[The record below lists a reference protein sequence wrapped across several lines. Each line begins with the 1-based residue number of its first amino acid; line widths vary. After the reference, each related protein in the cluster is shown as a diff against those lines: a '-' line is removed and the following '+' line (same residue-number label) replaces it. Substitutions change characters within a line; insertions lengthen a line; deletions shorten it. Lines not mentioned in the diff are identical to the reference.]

1 MSHIWIDLL
10 NIIIFVIG
18 FYVGLRLL
26 LFFYIRNRQNKRKT
40 TKLDSWLRKA
50 KVFSTPLA
58 FVIIIAA
65 FININFEIHAL
76 VIVLLMV
83 LTYRQLRNYIEGLF
97 LRVHPLFAKG
107 AMVKCGKI
115 QGKIIRIA
123 HLGVMLSTD
132 AGERF
137 VWYSTFDRSGFT
149 ILSHQIQS
157 QKQTLY
163 LRTEKF
169 NKTKLLSLLFDHPVL
184 VIGEPFHISPTS
196 KQNVYF
202 MEYTLEKGVLNS
214 DMIQYL
220 QDQGV
225 ETKNTD
231 FA

>member
-10 NIIIFVIG
+10 NIIISVLGI
-18 FYVGLRLL
+18 YVGLRVL
-26 LFFYIRNRQNKRKT
+26 LFFYKRNRQKKRKT

-50 KVFSTPLA
+50 EVFSTSLA

-76 VIVLLMV
+76 VIILLVV
-83 LTYRQLRNYIEGLF
+83 LTYRQIRNYVEGLF
-97 LRVHPLFAKG
+97 LRVHPLFAIG
-107 AMVKCGKI
+107 AMVSCGKI
-115 QGKIIRIA
+115 EGKIIRIA
-123 HLGVMLSTD
+123 HLGVMLSTV

-137 VWYSTFDRSGFT
+137 VWNSSFDKSGFT

-157 QKQTLY
+157 QKKTLY
-163 LRTEKF
+163 LKSEKF
-169 NKTKLLSLLFDHPVL
+169 NKTKLMSLLFEHPVL
-184 VIGEPFHISPTS
+184 VIGEPFHISTTN
-196 KQNVYF
+196 KEHVYL

-214 DMIQYL
+214 DMVQYL

-225 ETKNTD
+225 ETNNTD